1 MTEELLLMMPS
12 NHSFIVSFIL
22 SIAPSKS
29 VSSMKQLFLVAAVTF
44 CISLLCTAQA
54 TSFSNEQLI
63 INSWQGQRVEEL
75 LATWGKAADTH
86 YYPEANIYEYI
97 YRHQRSVYIRSS
109 ETRYKNRQGVEQVIR
124 TPAEI
129 KIYSCEVS
137 FHASGKDK
145 IIYTTRSTGND
156 CEEREALPEHIS
168 ETWLA
173 NEKKKLLPI
182 IAFTTKET
190 KYGKQIASIRKDY
203 NAYEAGLRKGDYIQ
217 KSTKYNNQQGV
228 LQQEKLDTQ
237 RKLGFF
243 SKEFKDYIFTFD
255 ATYHSSAYEMM
266 SKRQRALWNV
276 NQ

>member
-1 MTEELLLMMPS
+1 
-12 NHSFIVSFIL
+12 
-22 SIAPSKS
+22 
-29 VSSMKQLFLVAAVTF
+29 MKPLFLVAVVMF
-44 CISLLCTAQA
+44 FVPLLCTAQA
-54 TSFSNEQLI
+54 SSFSNEQI
-63 INSWQGQRVEEL
+63 IVNSWKGQRVEEL
-75 LATWGKAADTH
+75 LATWGKAAETQ
-86 YYPEANIYEYI
+86 YYPEANIYQYI

-124 TPAEI
+124 TPGEI

-173 NEKKKLLPI
+173 NEKEKVLPI

-190 KYGKQIASIRKDY
+190 KYGKQIASIRKDS

-217 KSTKYNNQQGV
+217 KSTKYPNQQGV
-228 LQQEKLDTQ
+228 LQQEKLAIQ

-243 SKEFKDYIFTFD
+243 SKAFKDYTFTFD
-255 ATYHSSAYEMM
+255 STYHSAAYEMM
-266 SKRQRALWNV
+266 TKGQRTLWNV
-276 NQ
+276 QQ